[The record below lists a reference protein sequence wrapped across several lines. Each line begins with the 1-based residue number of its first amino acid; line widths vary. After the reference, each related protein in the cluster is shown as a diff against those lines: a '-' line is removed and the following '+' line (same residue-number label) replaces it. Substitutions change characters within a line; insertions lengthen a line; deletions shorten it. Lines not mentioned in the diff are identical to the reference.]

1 MVLEKYICE
10 GYIQKSDAYDCHY
23 ICSVYLF
30 GDARFLITFLH
41 VSYSSNR
48 LKQLWQLDSDDSI

>member
-1 MVLEKYICE
+1 MVFEKYICE
-10 GYIQKSDAYDCHY
+10 GYIQKWNAYDCHY

-41 VSYSSNR
+41 VSYSSNT
-48 LKQLWQLDSDDSI
+48 SDN